1 MKLQGLTLT
10 REDVRSAFL
19 ILLGTAINGIGFSFI
34 TYPNSI
40 VAGGVT
46 GVAQII
52 NHFTG
57 WPVGMVSIAINIPLF
72 VVAWRVFGLR
82 FLLASL
88 LGMLSSSVFI
98 DLFNLLDI
106 CLTDDLLL
114 AAIYGGLVK
123 GFGLGLVYSTGGTT
137 GGADIGARML
147 RRRYPYINFGTI
159 SLSLDAAVVLCYAL
173 AIQKLD
179 AAMYTV
185 ITMFVS
191 SRIVNLVLYGAMN
204 SSVCYIITI
213 RPREIAEAVGESL
226 HRGATL
232 LKAEGA
238 YTGEERFVVLC
249 VIKQRQIAELKK
261 IINRI
266 DERSFVI
273 VTSSHEIF
281 GKNFSSIASLD

>member
-1 MKLQGLTLT
+1 MKKLTVT
-10 REDVRSAFL
+10 REDAQSSLMIV
-19 ILLGTAINGIGFSFI
+19 LGTAINAVGFSFI

-46 GVAQII
+46 GIAQII
-52 NHFTG
+52 NHFTAL
-57 WPVGMVSIAINIPLF
+57 PVGMVSIAMNIPLF
-72 VVAWRVFGLR
+72 LVAWRMFGLR
-82 FLLASL
+82 FLLLSL
-88 LGMLSSSVFI
+88 LGMVSSSVFI
-98 DLFNLLDI
+98 DLFNMLGL

-114 AAIYGGLVK
+114 AAVFGGLVK
-123 GFGLGLVYSTGGTT
+123 GFGLGLVYKTGGTT

-147 RRRYPYINFGTI
+147 RRRYPYINFGTL

-173 AIQKLD
+173 SIGKLD

-185 ITMFVS
+185 ITMFAS
-191 SRIVNLVLYGAMN
+191 SRVVNLVLYGAMN

-213 RPREIAEAVGESL
+213 KPREIAEAVSESL

-249 VIKQRQIAELKK
+249 VIRRREIAEVKK
-261 IINRI
+261 IITRI
-266 DERSFVI
+266 DSRSFVI

-281 GKNFSSIASLD
+281 GKNFSNIASQD

>member
-1 MKLQGLTLT
+1 MKKLTVT
-10 REDVRSAFL
+10 REDAQSSLMIV
-19 ILLGTAINGIGFSFI
+19 LGTAINAVGFSFI

-46 GVAQII
+46 GIAQII
-52 NHFTG
+52 NHFTAL
-57 WPVGMVSIAINIPLF
+57 PVGMVSMAMNIPLF
-72 VVAWRVFGLR
+72 IIAWRMFGLR
-82 FLLASL
+82 FLLLSL
-88 LGMLSSSVFI
+88 LGMVSSSVFI
-98 DLFNLLDI
+98 DLFNMLGL

-114 AAIYGGLVK
+114 AAVFGGLVK
-123 GFGLGLVYSTGGTT
+123 GFGLGLVYKTGGTT

-147 RRRYPYINFGTI
+147 RRRYPYINFGTL

-173 AIQKLD
+173 SIGKLD

-185 ITMFVS
+185 ITMFAS
-191 SRIVNLVLYGAMN
+191 SRVVNLVLYGAMN

-213 RPREIAEAVGESL
+213 KPREIAEAVSESL

-249 VIKQRQIAELKK
+249 VIRRREIAEVKK
-261 IINRI
+261 IITRI
-266 DERSFVI
+266 DSRSFVI

-281 GKNFSSIASLD
+281 GKNFSNIASQD

>member
-1 MKLQGLTLT
+1 MKKLTVT
-10 REDVRSAFL
+10 REDAQSSLMIV
-19 ILLGTAINGIGFSFI
+19 LGTAINAVGFSFI

-46 GVAQII
+46 GIAQII
-52 NHFTG
+52 NHFTAL
-57 WPVGMVSIAINIPLF
+57 PVGMVSMAMNIPLF
-72 VVAWRVFGLR
+72 IIAWRMFGLR
-82 FLLASL
+82 FLLLSL
-88 LGMLSSSVFI
+88 LGMVSSSVFI
-98 DLFNLLDI
+98 DLFNMLGL

-114 AAIYGGLVK
+114 AAVFGGLVK
-123 GFGLGLVYSTGGTT
+123 GFGLGLVYKTGGTT

-147 RRRYPYINFGTI
+147 RRRYPYINFGTL

-173 AIQKLD
+173 SIGKLD

-185 ITMFVS
+185 ITMFAS
-191 SRIVNLVLYGAMN
+191 SRVVNLVLYGAMN

-213 RPREIAEAVGESL
+213 KPREIAEAVSQSL

-249 VIKQRQIAELKK
+249 VIRRREIAEVKK
-261 IINRI
+261 IITRI
-266 DERSFVI
+266 DSRSFVI

-281 GKNFSSIASLD
+281 GKNFSNIASQD

>member
-1 MKLQGLTLT
+1 MKKLTVT
-10 REDVRSAFL
+10 REDAQSAL
-19 ILLGTAINGIGFSFI
+19 MIVLGTAINAVGFSFI

-46 GVAQII
+46 GIAQII
-52 NHFTG
+52 NHFTAL
-57 WPVGMVSIAINIPLF
+57 PVGMVSMAMNIPLF
-72 VVAWRVFGLR
+72 IIAWRMFGLR
-82 FLLASL
+82 FLLLSL
-88 LGMLSSSVFI
+88 LGMVSSSLFI
-98 DLFNLLDI
+98 DLFNMFGL

-114 AAIYGGLVK
+114 AAVFGGLVK
-123 GFGLGLVYSTGGTT
+123 GFGLGLVYKTGGTT

-147 RRRYPYINFGTI
+147 RRRYPYINFGTL

-173 AIQKLD
+173 SIGKLD

-185 ITMFVS
+185 ITMFAS
-191 SRIVNLVLYGAMN
+191 SRVVNLVLYGAMN

-213 RPREIAEAVGESL
+213 KPREIAEAVSQSL

-249 VIKQRQIAELKK
+249 VIRRREIAEVKK
-261 IINRI
+261 IITRI
-266 DERSFVI
+266 DSRSFVI

-281 GKNFSSIASLD
+281 GKNFSNIASQD

>member
-1 MKLQGLTLT
+1 MKKLTVT
-10 REDVRSAFL
+10 REDAQSSLMIV
-19 ILLGTAINGIGFSFI
+19 LGTAINAVGFSFI

-46 GVAQII
+46 GIAQII
-52 NHFTG
+52 NHFTAL
-57 WPVGMVSIAINIPLF
+57 PVGMVSMAMNIPLF
-72 VVAWRVFGLR
+72 LVAWRMFGLR
-82 FLLASL
+82 FLLLSL
-88 LGMLSSSVFI
+88 LGMVSSSVFI
-98 DLFNLLDI
+98 DLFNMFGL

-114 AAIYGGLVK
+114 AAVFGGLVK
-123 GFGLGLVYSTGGTT
+123 GFGLGLVYKTGGTT

-147 RRRYPYINFGTI
+147 RRRYPYINFGTL

-173 AIQKLD
+173 SIGKLD

-185 ITMFVS
+185 ITMFAS
-191 SRIVNLVLYGAMN
+191 SRVVNLVLYGAMN

-213 RPREIAEAVGESL
+213 KPREIAEAVSESL

-249 VIKQRQIAELKK
+249 VIRRREIAEVKK
-261 IINRI
+261 IITRI
-266 DERSFVI
+266 DSRSFVI

-281 GKNFSSIASLD
+281 GKNFSNIASQD

>member
-1 MKLQGLTLT
+1 MKKLTVT
-10 REDVRSAFL
+10 REDAQSVL
-19 ILLGTAINGIGFSFI
+19 MVVLGTAINAVGFSFI

-46 GVAQII
+46 GIAQII
-52 NHFTG
+52 NHFTAL
-57 WPVGMVSIAINIPLF
+57 PVGMVSMVMNIPLF
-72 VVAWRVFGLR
+72 IIAWRMFGLR
-82 FLLASL
+82 FLLLSL
-88 LGMLSSSVFI
+88 LGMVSSSLFI
-98 DLFNLLDI
+98 DLFNLFGL

-114 AAIYGGLVK
+114 AAVFGGLVK
-123 GFGLGLVYSTGGTT
+123 GFGLGLVYKTGGTT

-147 RRRYPYINFGTI
+147 RRKYPYINFGTL

-173 AIQKLD
+173 SIGKLD

-185 ITMFVS
+185 ITMFAS
-191 SRIVNLVLYGAMN
+191 SRVVNLVLYGAMN

-213 RPREIAEAVGESL
+213 KPREIAEAVGESL

-249 VIKQRQIAELKK
+249 VIRRREIAEVKK
-261 IINRI
+261 IIHRI
-266 DERSFVI
+266 DSRSFVI

-281 GKNFSSIASLD
+281 GKNFSNIASQD

>member
-1 MKLQGLTLT
+1 MKKLTVT
-10 REDVRSAFL
+10 REDAQSVL
-19 ILLGTAINGIGFSFI
+19 MVVLGTAINAVGFSFI

-46 GVAQII
+46 GIAQII
-52 NHFTG
+52 NHFTAL
-57 WPVGMVSIAINIPLF
+57 PVGMVSMVMNIPLF
-72 VVAWRVFGLR
+72 IIAWRMFGLR
-82 FLLASL
+82 FLLLSL
-88 LGMLSSSVFI
+88 LGMVSSSLFI
-98 DLFNLLDI
+98 DLFNLFGL

-114 AAIYGGLVK
+114 AAVFGGLVK
-123 GFGLGLVYSTGGTT
+123 GFGLGLVYKTGGTT

-147 RRRYPYINFGTI
+147 RRKYPYINFGTL

-173 AIQKLD
+173 SIGKLD

-185 ITMFVS
+185 ITMFAS
-191 SRIVNLVLYGAMN
+191 SRVVNLVLYGAMN

-213 RPREIAEAVGESL
+213 KPREIAEAVSQSL

-249 VIKQRQIAELKK
+249 VIRRREIAEVKK
-261 IINRI
+261 IITRI
-266 DERSFVI
+266 DSRSFVI

-281 GKNFSSIASLD
+281 GKNFSNIASQD

>member
-1 MKLQGLTLT
+1 MKKLTVT
-10 REDVRSAFL
+10 REDAQSSLMIV
-19 ILLGTAINGIGFSFI
+19 LGTAINAVGFSFI

-46 GVAQII
+46 GIAQII
-52 NHFTG
+52 NHFTAL
-57 WPVGMVSIAINIPLF
+57 PVGMVSMAMNIPLF
-72 VVAWRVFGLR
+72 IIAWRMFGLR
-82 FLLASL
+82 FLLLSL
-88 LGMLSSSVFI
+88 LGMVSSSVFI
-98 DLFNLLDI
+98 DLFNMFGL

-114 AAIYGGLVK
+114 AAVFGGLVK
-123 GFGLGLVYSTGGTT
+123 GFGLGLVYKTGGTT

-147 RRRYPYINFGTI
+147 RRRYPYINFGTL

-173 AIQKLD
+173 SIGKLD

-185 ITMFVS
+185 ITMFAS
-191 SRIVNLVLYGAMN
+191 SRVVNLVLYGAMN

-213 RPREIAEAVGESL
+213 KPREIAEAVSESL

-249 VIKQRQIAELKK
+249 VIRRREIAEVKK
-261 IINRI
+261 IITRI
-266 DERSFVI
+266 DSRSFVI

-281 GKNFSSIASLD
+281 GKNFSNIASQD

>member
-1 MKLQGLTLT
+1 MRSLTFT
-10 REDVRSAFL
+10 REDARGALMIV
-19 ILLGTAINGIGFSFI
+19 LGTAINAIGFSFI
-34 TYPNSI
+34 TFPNSI

-52 NHFTG
+52 HHFTSL
-57 WPVGMVSIAINIPLF
+57 PVGMTGMVLNIPLF
-72 VVAWRVFGLR
+72 VLAWRVFGLK

-88 LGMLSSSVFI
+88 LGLVSSSVFI
-98 DLFNLLDI
+98 DLFDLLNV

-114 AAIYGGLVK
+114 AAVYGGLVK
-123 GFGLGLVYSTGGTT
+123 GFGLGLVYRTGGTT

-147 RRRYPYINFGTI
+147 RRRYPHVNFGTL
-159 SLSLDAAVVLCYAL
+159 SLALDAAVVVCYAV
-173 AIQKLD
+173 AVQKVD

-191 SRIVNLVLYGAMN
+191 SRVVNLVLYGAMN
-204 SSVCYIITI
+204 SSVCYIVTI
-213 RPREIAEAVGESL
+213 RPREIAEAVSQSL

-232 LKAEGA
+232 LRAEGA

-249 VIKQRQIAELKK
+249 VIRRREIAALKR
-261 IINRI
+261 IITRI
-266 DERSFVI
+266 DDRSFVI

-281 GKNFSSIASLD
+281 GKNFSSISNPD

>member
-1 MKLQGLTLT
+1 MQKLRFT
-10 REDVRSAFL
+10 REDARAALMV
-19 ILLGTAINGIGFSFI
+19 ILGTAINAVGFSFI

-46 GVAQII
+46 GMAQIV
-52 NHFTG
+52 NHFTAL
-57 WPVGMVSIAINIPLF
+57 PVGAVSVVLNIPLF
-72 VVAWRVFGLR
+72 VFAWRMFGIK
-82 FLLASL
+82 FILLSL
-88 LGMLSSSVFI
+88 LGLLSSSLFI
-98 DLFNLLDI
+98 DLFNMLGL

-114 AAIYGGLVK
+114 AAIFGGLVK
-123 GFGLGLVYSTGGTT
+123 GFGLGLVYKPGGTT

-147 RRRYPYINFGTI
+147 RRRYPYINFGTL
-159 SLSLDAAVVLCYAL
+159 SLALDAAVVICYA
-173 AIQKLD
+173 ISVQKLD

-191 SRIVNLVLYGAMN
+191 SRVVNLVLYGAMN

-213 RPREIAEAVGESL
+213 KPREIAEAVGESL

-249 VIKQRQIAELKK
+249 VIRRREIAEVKK
-261 IINRI
+261 IIHRI
-266 DERSFVI
+266 DSRSFVI

-281 GKNFSSIASLD
+281 GKNFSNIASQD